1 MRTLTL
7 CLILLGCTNPNAN
20 HIGTPLLLPV
30 GVLTT
35 GIQNAGYNA
44 RRSRVKSYII
54 ANREQLLADV
64 IVGKG
69 PTLTNLMQIAKTPQG
84 KQAAL
89 LTELRRGQ
97 TQYFAKD
104 PEPLV
109 VAIMVHS

>member
-7 CLILLGCTNPNAN
+7 CLILLGCTNGNAN
-20 HIGTPLLLPV
+20 HIGNPLLLPV
-30 GVLTT
+30 GALTT
-35 GIQNAGYNA
+35 GIHNAGYNA
-44 RRSRVKSYII
+44 RRTRVKSYII
-54 ANREQLLADV
+54 ANHDLLRADV
-64 IVGKG
+64 LAGTG
-69 PTLTNLMQIAKTPQG
+69 PTLTNLMQIAKTPMG

-109 VAIMVHS
+109 VAVMVHS